1 MEIRVLALLLG
12 DLFVHL
18 VEAIADHFECLILC
32 LVLVLGVRNFGYP
45 SASRRR
51 KSR

>member
-1 MEIRVLALLLG
+1 
-12 DLFVHL
+12 
-18 VEAIADHFECLILC
+18 LILC